1 MIKVTKS
8 TSIPSAKLV
17 EGILTDY
24 KKKAPTFIDLD
35 KLMSYWAYYKIK
47 IKNEFNELNEIV
59 KWSKNSDAAFSTYA
73 SDFIARRPYAE
84 HLPLTKGGKI
94 SVSSKALKE
103 LLADE
108 KIPEEYEHEVR
119 LYIDWSSQER
129 IVSAFNGMLSCPI
142 SASYSYDKHRMLLV
156 NPIWV
161 IQNTGRIGQREP
173 AIQNLARVIQDV
185 VTVPYGYVLIHCD
198 SGQME
203 PREAAS
209 FIIPDNQIKYLINL
223 YDDAYYGLWHYA
235 MMLTDEDISSG
246 RCDFKPYEITDDIK
260 SNRKEI
266 KTYSNAVLYGSES
279 NRKNSKVKAAL
290 IKRYGKH
297 PLRLAKLKEI
307 EKQVRS
313 GNYIFPTYFGTPID
327 ISKSDKLK
335 GKDIKSEEG
344 VKQCLKLGINNP
356 IQGTAA
362 DLMRM
367 SCVTAHKLLQEKC
380 KDSYII
386 DYIHDAGRFMVSE
399 NEYDKVADELK
410 DIVAYDVPGWVP
422 IKAEAEVGRCDG
434 LFEDLL

>member
-1 MIKVTKS
+1 MITVSKS
-8 TSIPSAKLV
+8 SVIPSAKLV

-24 KKKAPTFIDLD
+24 KKKVPTLIDLD
-35 KLMSYWAYYKIK
+35 KLMTYWAYYKVL
-47 IKNEFNELNEIV
+47 IKNEFEELNTYV
-59 KWSKNSDAAFSTYA
+59 KWTDNGNSIFSTYA
-73 SDFIARRPYAE
+73 ADFISKRPYAE

-94 SVSSKALKE
+94 SVSSTALKE

-108 KIPEEYEHEVR
+108 KIPDEYVHEVE
-119 LYIDWSSQER
+119 LYINWSSHTR
-129 IVSAFNGMLSCPI
+129 TVATYNDMLSCPI
-142 SASYSYDKHRMLLV
+142 SAGYSYDKHRMLLV

-161 IQNTGRIGQREP
+161 IQNTGRLGQREP
-173 AIQNLARVIQDV
+173 AIQNLARVIQDI

-203 PREAAS
+203 PKESAS
-209 FIIPDNQIKYLINL
+209 FIVPDEQIKYLINL

-235 MMLTDEDISSG
+235 MILTDEDIASG
-246 RCDFKPYEITDDIK
+246 RCDFKPYELTDDVK
-260 SNRKEI
+260 NHRQEI

-290 IKRYGKH
+290 IKRYGQH
-297 PLRLAKLKEI
+297 PLRLAKLREI

-327 ISKSDKLK
+327 ISKSEKLK
-335 GKDIKSEEG
+335 GVNIQSEAG
-344 VKQCLKLGINNP
+344 IKQCLKLGINNP

-367 SCVTAHKLLQEKC
+367 SCVTAHKLIQEKC
-380 KDSYII
+380 QDSYII

-399 NEYDKVADELK
+399 KDYDKVADELK
-410 DIVAYDVPGWVP
+410 DIVAYNVPGWVP
-422 IKAEAEVGRCDG
+422 IKAEAEVGRCKG